1 MIDQESANVV
11 VTGIGSKK
19 IVYEIKKFLLS
30 TVSYEK
36 VGNINFHNHQNS
48 KWSEKIDS
56 NKVVLGVQSRKLKI

>member
-48 KWSEKIDS
+48 K
-56 NKVVLGVQSRKLKI
+56 